1 MDFERL
7 NIDNGFLNLAKS
19 EKKKCEEIK
28 IHNPL
33 NDLEYVQLSNGGGFI
48 ARIQKSDKKA
58 DGFATNN
65 PIYKIIFE
73 KYGPSGKLS
82 FKFESIEGELLIF
95 YISCKLTR
103 EFSSF
108 NADYHRV
115 IVSFKDDK
123 FEFLKQ
129 SYDKNFKPKEYKRK
143 SLILTGYDL
152 ELFKKFVGKIVGCNI
167 KEYKHIFQTNFVL
180 VESIKG
186 NPLNSL
192 RNTLE
197 KAYPYKEL

>member
-82 FKFESIEGELLIF
+82 FKFESIEGEL
-95 YISCKLTR
+95 
-103 EFSSF
+103 
-108 NADYHRV
+108 
-115 IVSFKDDK
+115 
-123 FEFLKQ
+123 
-129 SYDKNFKPKEYKRK
+129 
-143 SLILTGYDL
+143 
-152 ELFKKFVGKIVGCNI
+152 
-167 KEYKHIFQTNFVL
+167 HIFQTNFVL